1 MQNTYIPKF
10 TYIIPFRYKPD
21 RIIPLKRVIDWL
33 SGFQGVDVI
42 VVEQDKHSKIK
53 NLNLSHENIKLDY

>member
-10 TYIIPFRYKPD
+10 TYVIPFRYRHD

-33 SGFQGVDVI
+33 SGFQGIEVLLI
-42 VVEQDKHSKIK
+42 EQDKHSKIEH
-53 NLNLSHENIKLDY
+53 LN